1 MNSDRG
7 LNWRQYL
14 AVVPLLT
21 LIALAFWS
29 AEARA
34 QSSLSPALQ
43 DRLDR
48 GIVEARARNAEALR
62 SPVFSDLKPGN
73 EHAASVAVIN
83 AAGNPSLAADI
94 VGYMADQMPEA
105 RGPISRAVAGSFPGF
120 APQIRVAAGTD
131 TPQAQNTFA
140 QGGDQVGFWYNQP
153 ALDRYRS
160 TPVAVAVAPP
170 PSVGTAPARGGRSVA
185 DLPPLVQVERPWD
198 PLLPVNL
205 LFYGFNQAVD
215 LAILRPVTWVLG
227 HAPDPVQTGLANAV
241 HNYSEPIIFVNDL
254 LQGELTR
261 ASLSVGR
268 FALNTTLGLGG
279 IFDVADMWFGWEP
292 HHADFGQTLH
302 RYGVP
307 AGPYLVLPVLGPS
320 NLRDAVGYVAA
331 EAADPFALIT
341 RVPGRIAHGTVEELS
356 DRMIAYPATE
366 AIRNG
371 DNHYERQRAL
381 YYQRRAITLS
391 RRTSRQSGGAPLD
404 ADLQRPEFYEPEFD
418 R

>member
-1 MNSDRG
+1 MV
-7 LNWRQYL
+7 LL
-14 AVVPLLT
+14 AF
-21 LIALAFWS
+21 IALVIGTHGV
-29 AEARA
+29 EA
-34 QSSLSPALQ
+34 QSSLSPTLQ
-43 DRLDR
+43 ERLDR

-62 SPVFSDLKPGN
+62 TQGLSDLKPGN

-83 AAGNPSLAADI
+83 AAGNPAQAAAI
-94 VGYMADQMPEA
+94 VGYMSDRMPEA
-105 RGPISRAVAGSFPGF
+105 RGPISRAVSGSFPGF
-120 APQIRVAAGTD
+120 ASQIRVAAGTVAPASQD
-131 TPQAQNTFA
+131 TFA
-140 QGGDQVGFWYNQP
+140 QGSDEVGFWYSQP
-153 ALDRYRS
+153 ALDRFR
-160 TPVAVAVAPP
+160 TRPVETIAPL
-170 PSVGTAPARGGRSVA
+170 PSVGAERGRRSA
-185 DLPPLVQVERPWD
+185 ELPPLVAVEEPWD
-198 PLLPVNL
+198 PLQPVNW

-215 LAILRPVTWVLG
+215 LAILRPITWVLG
-227 HAPDPVQTGLANAV
+227 HAPDPVQTGFANAV

-254 LQGELTR
+254 LQGELTK

-302 RYGVP
+302 RIGVP
-307 AGPYLVLPVLGPS
+307 AGPYLVLPILGPS

-341 RVPGRIAHGTVEELS
+341 RVPGRIAHGTAEELS

-391 RRTSRQSGGAPLD
+391 RRTSRQSEGAPLD
-404 ADLQRPEFYEPEFD
+404 ADLQRPEFHEPEFA

>member
-1 MNSDRG
+1 MNSARITG
-7 LNWRQYL
+7 WQRYL

-29 AEARA
+29 GVAGA

-43 DRLDR
+43 ERLDR
-48 GIVEARARNAEALR
+48 GIVEARARNAEAQR
-62 SPVFSDLKPGN
+62 SPAFSDLKPGN

-94 VGYMADQMPEA
+94 VGYMSDQMPEA

-120 APQIRVAAGTD
+120 ARQIRVAAGTEI
-131 TPQAQNTFA
+131 PQAQNSFA

-160 TPVAVAVAPP
+160 TPADAAPL
-170 PSVGTAPARGGRSVA
+170 PSVGTAPGPRGRSIA
-185 DLPPLVQVERPWD
+185 DLPPLVQVEEPWD

-254 LQGELTR
+254 LQGELTK

-302 RYGVP
+302 RFGVP

-341 RVPGRIAHGTVEELS
+341 RVPGRIAHGAAEELS
-356 DRMIAYPATE
+356 DRMIAFPATE

-391 RRTSRQSGGAPLD
+391 RRTSRQSDGAPLD
-404 ADLQRPEFYEPEFD
+404 ADLQRPEFHEPEFD
-418 R
+418 H